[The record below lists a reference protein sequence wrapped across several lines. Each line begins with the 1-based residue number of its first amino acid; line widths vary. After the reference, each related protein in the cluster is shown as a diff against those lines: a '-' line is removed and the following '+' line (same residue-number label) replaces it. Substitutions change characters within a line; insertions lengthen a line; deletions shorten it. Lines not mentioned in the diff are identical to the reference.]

1 MINERIRELRE
12 KNDLT
17 QTMLAKRLGLSR
29 SAVNAWEMGISI
41 PSTQYIVQLAGLFNV
56 STDYLLCIDKEE
68 KIDISDLMQHEKEII
83 YSLLNYFKNYRYA
96 IELLHKN
103 GIVHPNEDYE
113 ELYYANI
120 NLPKNL
126 KPTIEKM
133 INKKKN

>member
-41 PSTQYIVQLAGLFNV
+41 PSTQYLVQLAGLFNV

-68 KIDISDLMQHEKEII
+68 KIDISNLMQHEKEII
-83 YSLLNYFKNYRYA
+83 YSLLNYFKNSSYA
-96 IELLHKN
+96 IELLHQN
-103 GIVHPNEDYE
+103 GLVHPNEDYE

-120 NLPKNL
+120 QLPKNL

-133 INKKKN
+133 INKKKE